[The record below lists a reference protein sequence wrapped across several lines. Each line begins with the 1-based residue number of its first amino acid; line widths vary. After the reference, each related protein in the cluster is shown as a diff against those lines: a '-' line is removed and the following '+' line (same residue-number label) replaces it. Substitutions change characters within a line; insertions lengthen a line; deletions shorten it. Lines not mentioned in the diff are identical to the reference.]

1 MSTQIST
8 WHQTQQSC
16 PFISHT
22 RVETCCQQS
31 WQQFVT
37 FKELRPDLATSQR
50 HGGHHHETIWT
61 NTMQQCMGILTSD
74 FFLWNFFKWNAGSG
88 TRGYPQGRVPP
99 VSRICEPD
107 SLRGPKQAQCLY
119 FKDLRQKGGN
129 VGNVMLVIHKSS
141 LTIFWSIAMEKKG
154 LEQNTKSWLVNLT
167 LFIRF
172 HNLTWHTLTIWCP
185 VLLPLPLP
193 V

>member
-1 MSTQIST
+1 MPF
-8 WHQTQQSC
+8 HQ
-16 PFISHT
+16 SHT
-22 RVETCCQQS
+22 RGNLLPAELAAICNVQRIEARLGNKPKAWRSPSWNNMNKHNAAMHGNFDFWFFFVEFLQVKC
-31 WQQFVT
+31 W
-37 FKELRPDLATSQR
+37 
-50 HGGHHHETIWT
+50 
-61 NTMQQCMGILTSD
+61 
-74 FFLWNFFKWNAGSG
+74 LWN
-88 TRGYPQGRVPP
+88 RGYPQGRVPP